1 MKLLKRDSLFTGIT
15 GAVLFLTGFIF
26 LSCNHQ
32 NDSTLVLAKKERL
45 FSKVLNEERALDV
58 YLPQDYEASGQKY
71 PVLFVLDADN
81 MLSFA
86 RTVGTTGEQS
96 GFGNIPEMI
105 VIGIQ
110 NVDRERDMFPVRVD
124 YWPNSGSADRFLQFL
139 SEELVPF
146 IDRQYRTENF
156 RLLYGAS
163 NAGLFVVHALLSQ
176 PDLFDAYIAASPTV
190 GWCYQFVFEEAR
202 THLGPDKSLKKFLY
216 MIWGKNDME
225 QVTRAVPY
233 LENIIKE
240 EAPGDLKWASRVI
253 EDEGHVPYASLYEGF
268 RFVFEGWNFPPERY
282 ETADLKTIRSYYRAL
297 SEKYGFEVSIPMLVY
312 LETGNALRRRE
323 KLQEAIEVFKANLEH
338 YPSDPNALFYLG
350 EGYWDDGQKDTAIR
364 YYRKALESNPIYPPA
379 VQKLKS
385 LDEEK

>member
-323 KLQEAIEVFKANLEH
+323 KLQEAIE
-338 YPSDPNALFYLG
+338 
-350 EGYWDDGQKDTAIR
+350 
-364 YYRKALESNPIYPPA
+364 KALES
-379 VQKLKS
+379 KS
-385 LDEEK
+385 S